1 MQHKQQSAKKM
12 LGVVL
17 LNAVITLTELV
28 GGVLSGS
35 LSLVSDAFHNLS
47 DTLAISLSYFA
58 RKIAQKEATEVKTY
72 GYRRSEILSAF
83 INSIV
88 LIGLAVFL
96 GIEAVKRFFMPEKI
110 DGNLMLIVAVIGLL
124 ANLFSV
130 LLLKKEAD
138 ESLNVKSS
146 YLHLLSDTLSSV
158 SVIIGAVLIRFFHV
172 YWIDPVIT
180 LLISAYIL
188 IEAAQ
193 IVKKAVDILMQTAPA
208 VDYQQL
214 SSEIKAIKG
223 VKDIHHIHA
232 WQYDEKQIIFDA
244 HIDFDDQMLSEIEQ
258 IYPEIIYLLKEKYAF
273 THVTIQ
279 AEVHAKDQKKLFFT
293 NEDETKQK
301 IEYDE

>member
-1 MQHKQQSAKKM
+1 MQQKQQSEKKM

-47 DTLAISLSYFA
+47 DTLAISFSYIA
-58 RKIAQKEATEVKTY
+58 KKIAQKEATEVKTY

-83 INSIV
+83 INSVV

-96 GIEAVKRFFMPEKI
+96 AIEAIKRFFTPEKI

-124 ANLFSV
+124 ANLLSV
-130 LLLKKEAD
+130 ILLKKEAD

-158 SVIIGAVLIRFFHV
+158 SVIVGAILIRLFGV

-188 IEAAQ
+188 IEAIQ
-193 IVKKAVDILMQTAPA
+193 IVKKSVDILMQSAPII
-208 VDYQQL
+208 DYQQL
-214 SSEIKAIKG
+214 SSEIKSING
-223 VKDIHHIHA
+223 IRDIHHIHA
-232 WQYDEKQIIFDA
+232 WHYDEQQVIFDA
-244 HIDFDDQMLSEIEQ
+244 HIDFDDQMLSEIEK
-258 IYPEIIYLLKEKYAF
+258 IYPEILSLLKEKYGF

-279 AEVHAKDQKKLFFT
+279 AETHIKDQKKLFFS